1 LKQERKSISPFASRL
16 RSIMEARKLTQQQV
30 ADEIKVS
37 RITVV
42 KWSKTSIPRS
52 AELFKLAKFLGV
64 TPEFLLDEGKDILD
78 FNLKP
83 TIVGDVKRL
92 VPTWEELKRDV
103 IRLTAKQG
111 QKKSLADELK
121 VTRQVL
127 GNWLS
132 DDDQGKPDA
141 VNTLKLL
148 KWVEE
153 HPLR

>member
-1 LKQERKSISPFASRL
+1 MESRG
-16 RSIMEARKLTQQQV
+16 LTQQKL

-42 KWSKTSIPRS
+42 KWSKTTIPRS
-52 AELFKLAKFLGV
+52 PELFRLAKVLGV
-64 TPEFLLDEGKDILD
+64 TPQFLLAYNKDNLD
-78 FNLKP
+78 TSLMP
-83 TIVGDVKRL
+83 AIVGAVKRP

-111 QKKSLADELK
+111 QKKALADELK

-132 DDDQGKPDA
+132 AHDQGKPDA

-148 KWVEE
+148 KWVED
-153 HPLR
+153 HPER